1 MKYEIKQTDFF
12 ENWLNSKKVR
22 SFKGRVLARFE
33 RIKKGNFGDHKP
45 LSTDLFELRFTFGD
59 GIRVYY
65 TIVDNSVVIT
75 LAGGTKSTQSKDIK
89 KANEMLEE

>member
-1 MKYEIKQTDFF
+1 MRYEIKQTEIF
-12 ENWLNSKKVR
+12 ETWLNSKKIR
-22 SFKGRVLARFE
+22 SFKGRILARFE

-65 TIVDNSVVIT
+65 TIINNSDVIT
-75 LAGGTKSTQSKDIK
+75 LVGGTKSTQSKDIK
-89 KANEMLEE
+89 KATKMIKE